1 MPRLGDQL
9 TNGGRAPRIA
19 LRRLDQVY
27 NGRVRVL
34 PALLIVLALGATA
47 VADTKVGVVVS
58 SDEAV
63 RKQTDRVVSSWL
75 TQHTLA
81 IATAPLN
88 KDGVNTLVNCLV
100 LSDMNC
106 ARTVVEA
113 RANATNV
120 VGFIEVVAGKHERTI
135 QISAYWISKRHDV
148 VSVQRTC
155 GHCSDAVLTE
165 ALEAMMGDLAR
176 LAPTMSGRVRVISD
190 PPGLNATL
198 DNQPI
203 GVTPVVHDATFGSH
217 TVALS
222 KSGGHV
228 LAERTIEVVPE
239 TTVDATVTVQPDPVV
254 VVAAQPRPV
263 EVESRPSRVLPV
275 VLIGTGVAGIVTG
288 SVLYA
293 TGGPTGKAYTYRD
306 TKPPGIGI
314 AIGGAAFAIVGAILF
329 LRTGGSGPD
338 VAMSSTGAS
347 VGWAGTF

>member
-1 MPRLGDQL
+1 M
-9 TNGGRAPRIA
+9 
-19 LRRLDQVY
+19 
-27 NGRVRVL
+27 
-34 PALLIVLALGATA
+34 VLAMGATA

-81 IATAPLN
+81 VATAPLN

-100 LSDMNC
+100 ISDMNC
-106 ARTVVEA
+106 ARMVVEA

-120 VGFIEVVAGKHERTI
+120 VGFIEVVGGKRVRTI

-148 VSVQRTC
+148 VSLQRTC
-155 GHCSDAVLTE
+155 GNCSDAVLTQ
-165 ALEAMMGDLAR
+165 ALEAMMGDLVR

-190 PPGLNATL
+190 PSGLNATL

-222 KSGGHV
+222 RGGRIV
-228 LAERTIEVVPE
+228 GERTIEVVPE

-254 VVAAQPRPV
+254 VVARQPPPRPGDGAA
-263 EVESRPSRVLPV
+263 RPSRVLPV

-314 AIGGAAFAIVGAILF
+314 AIGGAAVAIVGAILF

>member
-1 MPRLGDQL
+1 M
-9 TNGGRAPRIA
+9 
-19 LRRLDQVY
+19 
-27 NGRVRVL
+27 
-34 PALLIVLALGATA
+34 VLAMGATA
-47 VADTKVGVVVS
+47 VADTKIGVVVS

-81 IATAPLN
+81 VATAPLN

-100 LSDMNC
+100 VSDMNC

-120 VGFIEVVAGKHERTI
+120 VGFIEVVAGKRERTI

-148 VSVQRTC
+148 VSLQRTC

-176 LAPTMSGRVRVISD
+176 LAPTMSGHVRVTSD

-222 KSGGHV
+222 SGGRIV
-228 LAERTIEVVPE
+228 GERTIEVVPD
-239 TTVDATVTVQPDPVV
+239 TTVEATVTVQPDPVV
-254 VVAAQPRPV
+254 APQPPPRPV
-263 EVESRPSRVLPV
+263 EVASRPSRVLPV
-275 VLIGTGVAGIVTG
+275 MLIGTGVAAIATG

-293 TGGPTGKAYTYRD
+293 TGGPSGKAYTYRD

-314 AIGGAAFAIVGAILF
+314 AIGGAAVAIVGAILF
-329 LRTGGSGPD
+329 MRTGGSGPD
-338 VAMSSTGAS
+338 VAITSTGAS
-347 VGWAGTF
+347 VGWARTF